1 MKVYVRFAREFAL
14 LSAEPTAQ
22 KMRTRIL
29 FRVSF
34 PRFQALRF
42 FSLQIDEDLSFL
54 NGIVSEALAAGAKP
68 YSKPSEDGDSA
79 GASSFRRDDGY
90 DM

>member
-1 MKVYVRFAREFAL
+1 
-14 LSAEPTAQ
+14 
-22 KMRTRIL
+22 
-29 FRVSF
+29 
-34 PRFQALRF
+34 
-42 FSLQIDEDLSFL
+42 LQVDEDLSFL

-68 YSKPSEDGDSA
+68 YNKPSEDGESA